1 MDPWEVRDGG
11 MKRMVARRKKGV
23 ETWELMNPEGTV
35 TVEPMSLN
43 RHPGALDGKRIVLR
57 WSGKH
62 NGDLFLNRIAERL
75 AEQTTGAQI
84 IKAWE
89 VSPETVVAI
98 SGSQEQSLSLA
109 KRCAALKPDIVIGAY
124 GD

>member
-1 MDPWEVRDGG
+1 MGR
-11 MKRMVARRKKGV
+11 ARKKAG
-23 ETWELMNPEGTV
+23 EAWELLNPEGIV
-35 TVEPMSLN
+35 SVEPMSLN
-43 RHPGALDGKRIVLR
+43 PHPGELEGKKILLR
-57 WSGKH
+57 WNGKH

-75 AEQTTGAQI
+75 SNQIEGVRI

-89 VSPETVVAI
+89 KAPGTVVAI
-98 SGSQEQSLSLA
+98 SGSQEQSLSVA

>member
-1 MDPWEVRDGG
+1 
-11 MKRMVARRKKGV
+11 MKRMVARKKKGV
-23 ETWELMNPEGTV
+23 GTWELINPEGV
-35 TVEPMSLN
+35 VSVEPMSLN
-43 RHPGALDGKRIVLR
+43 RHPGKLDGKRILLR
-57 WSGKH
+57 WNGKH

-75 AEQTTGAQI
+75 ADQIKGAQI

-98 SGSQEQSLSLA
+98 SGSQEQSVSLA
-109 KRCAALKPDIVIGAY
+109 NRCAALKPDIVIGAY

>member
-1 MDPWEVRDGG
+1 
-11 MKRMVARRKKGV
+11 MKKNRVARKKAV
-23 ETWELMNPEGTV
+23 QTWELINPEGV
-35 TVEPMSLN
+35 VSVEPMSLN
-43 RHPGALDGKRIVLR
+43 RHPRELGGKKIVLR
-57 WSGKH
+57 WNGKH

-75 AEQTTGAQI
+75 STELEGVRV

-98 SGSQEQSLSLA
+98 SGSHERSASLA
-109 KRCAALKPDIVIGAY
+109 ETLAALKPDIVIGAY